1 MARRKELKSIASGLY
16 GSFISRN
23 NDVAGYWGIGKL
35 CLLAQQHRMRIV
47 RLDLLAGSIAPER
60 PEFAKLIS
68 GYGAKLKTHL
78 SARGVPESWITSVI
92 IELDFNPE
100 YPVGKQIPISTWGD
114 LFKLTVTI
122 RDDTQKRHE
131 VHGYSYSA
139 PHDPRRESR
148 SGGTERF

>member
-1 MARRKELKSIASGLY
+1 MARHKELKSIASGLY

-35 CLLAQQHRMRIV
+35 CLLAQQHRTTIV
-47 RLDLLAGSIAPER
+47 RLDLVAGSIAPGSS
-60 PEFAKLIS
+60 EFAKLVS
-68 GYGAKLKTHL
+68 GYVAKLKTHL
-78 SARGVPESWITSVI
+78 SAREIPESWIASAI
-92 IELDFNPE
+92 IELDFKPE

-114 LFKLTVTI
+114 PFKLTVTI
-122 RDDTQKRHE
+122 RDDRQKRHE

-139 PHDPRRESR
+139 PHDPRRERR